1 MQWCRV
7 SNKEMEAKKK
17 SGRRKKAALQDRVR
31 VFSAARAWVAK
42 LPEAEKQVA
51 YWTAALMASSR
62 VSSQESLRV
71 RQELSR
77 APASARAS
85 KPVQGSNCP
94 AQRPYPYAAPWQR
107 RREIGRAS

>member
-17 SGRRKKAALQDRVR
+17 SGRPKKAALQDRVR
-31 VFSAARAWVAK
+31 VFSAARARVAK

-51 YWTAALMASSR
+51 YWTAALMASS
-62 VSSQESLRV
+62 QESLQV

-107 RREIGRAS
+107 RRA

>member
-7 SNKEMEAKKK
+7 SNKGWK
-17 SGRRKKAALQDRVR
+17 RRKRAGGLRTPPLQNRVT
-31 VFSAARAWVAK
+31 VSSTAGEVAAK
-42 LPEAEKQVA
+42 LPEAEKQ
-51 YWTAALMASSR
+51 AARWIAELRASLR

-77 APASARAS
+77 VPALARAS

-94 AQRPYPYAAPWQR
+94 VQRPYPCAAPWQR
-107 RREIGRAS
+107 RRA

>member
-17 SGRRKKAALQDRVR
+17 SGRPKKAALQDRVR
-31 VFSAARAWVAK
+31 VFSAARARARARVAK

-51 YWTAALMASSR
+51 YWTAALMASPR

-107 RREIGRAS
+107 RRA

>member
-17 SGRRKKAALQDRVR
+17 SGGRPKKAALQDRVR
-31 VFSAARAWVAK
+31 VFSAVWARVAK
-42 LPEAEKQVA
+42 LPEAEKQA
-51 YWTAALMASSR
+51 ACWIAALMASSQ
-62 VSSQESLRV
+62 VSSQESLQV

-107 RREIGRAS
+107 RRA